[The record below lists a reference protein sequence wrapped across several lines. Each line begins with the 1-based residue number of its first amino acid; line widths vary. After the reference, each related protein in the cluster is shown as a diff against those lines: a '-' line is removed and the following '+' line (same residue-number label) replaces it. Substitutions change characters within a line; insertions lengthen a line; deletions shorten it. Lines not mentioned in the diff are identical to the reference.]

1 MTNETRSLEE
11 ALADLGRS
19 EVRAS
24 LETYVP
30 VSYELFHDHP
40 EAYERGILDVA
51 HVLVDIRA
59 KEIQAYRPHEVE
71 FLHGLVDMISKTP
84 SDREPDKRKEHEE
97 QIYQFA
103 KKYIHENYDVA
114 KVVEARIEAFYEMAR
129 EISQE
134 GGVPI
139 TNYLDPSRLESIL
152 SCRSKSVAE
161 KMKSK
166 LGTLP
171 WIPCMNLEI
180 GEYLNT
186 LRRYITEETGQALRW
201 SNPDIA
207 LMANH
212 LLPYRV
218 LQIGTFDCSPLVRIY
233 QEAVVEIPGL
243 KDKIVDIGRKYGVE
257 IWS

>member
-40 EAYERGILDVA
+40 EAYERGIIDIA
-51 HVLVDIRA
+51 HALVDMKA
-59 KEIQAYRPHEVE
+59 KEVQNYRSHVAE
-71 FLHGLVDMISKTP
+71 FLHGLVDIIGKTP
-84 SDREPDKRKEHEE
+84 SDREEPNIRKEHKE

-103 KKYIHENYDVA
+103 KKYVHENYDVA

-139 TNYLDPSRLESIL
+139 TNYLDPSHLESIL
-152 SCRSKSVAE
+152 RCRSKPVAE

-171 WIPCMNLEI
+171 WIPYMNLEP

-201 SNPDIA
+201 SNQDIA
-207 LMANH
+207 FK
-212 LLPYRV
+212 
-218 LQIGTFDCSPLVRIY
+218 T
-233 QEAVVEIPGL
+233 E
-243 KDKIVDIGRKYGVE
+243 K
-257 IWS
+257 